1 MRRYLEKK
9 IKKKNEKNLTK
20 NKSKQRACVEE
31 LQSPLS
37 LEQET

>member
-1 MRRYLEKK
+1 MK
-9 IKKKNEKNLTK
+9 KNLTK
-20 NKSKQRACVEE
+20 NKSKQRACVED